1 MPEHYEPVQVKHR
14 DAVLA
19 IVVGGIAA
27 GTIDILYAGFCYG
40 WDLILAISAG
50 LVGLKVLKVGG
61 FGYYA
66 LGLLLH
72 FLISLA
78 FAAFYYVSSR
88 KWTFLRDSWIVC
100 GLAYGAAVQIVMMY
114 IVLPFLTV
122 THPHGPYE
130 LSEVLIGLGAHMVA
144 IGLPI
149 AYSVHRFATPADDG
163 TWVKNKVRDMREGVA

>member
-1 MPEHYEPVQVKHR
+1 MIQELGRRQSRQKS
-14 DAVLA
+14 ALLA
-19 IVVGGIAA
+19 IVVGGVAA
-27 GTIDILYAGFCYG
+27 GTIDILYAGLCYG

-50 LVGLKVLKVGG
+50 LVGLKALKVGG

-66 LGLLLH
+66 MGLALH
-72 FLISLA
+72 YFISLV

-130 LSEVLIGLGAHMVA
+130 LSEVLVGLGAHMVA

-149 AYSVHRFATPADDG
+149 SYSLWLFTKPAD
-163 TWVKNKVRDMREGVA
+163 TRERLASKATRMSEDAA

>member
-1 MPEHYEPVQVKHR
+1 MIEKFLAGRSEKER
-14 DAVLA
+14 ALLA
-19 IVVGGIAA
+19 IVVGGVVA
-27 GTIDILYAGFCYG
+27 GTVDIFYAGLCYG

-50 LVGLKVLKVGG
+50 LVGLKALRVGG

-72 FLISLA
+72 FFISLT

-88 KWTFLRDSWIVC
+88 NWTFLRDAWIVC

-114 IVLPFLTV
+114 LVLPFLTV

-130 LSEVLIGLGAHMVA
+130 LNEVLVGLAAHMVV

-149 AYSVHRFATPADDG
+149 SYSTRLFTKAADDRRW
-163 TWVKNKVRDMREGVA
+163 TVNKSGALREDTA

>member
-1 MPEHYEPVQVKHR
+1 M
-14 DAVLA
+14 
-19 IVVGGIAA
+19 GG
-27 GTIDILYAGFCYG
+27 T
-40 WDLILAISAG
+40 
-50 LVGLKVLKVGG
+50 
-61 FGYYA
+61 
-66 LGLLLH
+66 
-72 FLISLA
+72 

-130 LSEVLIGLGAHMVA
+130 LNEVLVGLGAHMVV

-149 AYSVHRFATPADDG
+149 SYSVRLFTKSAGSH
-163 TWVKNKVRDMREGVA
+163 TWAASKSMGMREDIA

>member
-1 MPEHYEPVQVKHR
+1 MIEEFVARRSEKEN
-14 DAVLA
+14 ALLA
-19 IVVGGIAA
+19 IVVGGVVA
-27 GTIDILYAGFCYG
+27 GTVDIIYAGLCYG
-40 WDLILAISAG
+40 WDLIVQISAG
-50 LVGLKVLKVGG
+50 LVGLRALRGG

-72 FLISLA
+72 FSISLT

-100 GLAYGAAVQIVMMY
+100 GLAYGAGVQIVMMFL
-114 IVLPFLTV
+114 VLPFLTS

-130 LSEVLIGLGAHMVA
+130 LNEVLIGLGAHMLL

-149 AYSVHRFATPADDG
+149 AYSVRLFTRTASDG
-163 TWVKNKVRDMREGVA
+163 GWVAERNSAMRGDAA